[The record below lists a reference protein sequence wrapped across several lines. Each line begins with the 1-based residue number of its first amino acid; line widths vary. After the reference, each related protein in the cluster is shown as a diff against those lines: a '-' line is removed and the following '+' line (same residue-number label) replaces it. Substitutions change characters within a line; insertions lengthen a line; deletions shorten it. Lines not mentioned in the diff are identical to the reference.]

1 MNMENHLS
9 RAAKCLLL
17 AVEGPDPEEQ
27 AAMLNMAQACLDKLE
42 QARNGSSQPGGIVKP
57 HRSTQL
63 PARKGRRR
71 KTPRCADPAGAVRA
85 RGAKRPWPT
94 KRNRPR

>member
-42 QARNGSSQPGGIVKP
+42 QARNGSSQ
-57 HRSTQL
+57 L
-63 PARKGRRR
+63 PARKGLRR